1 MNKTDGQKIIE
12 FIEGYYHRKLE
23 PSEVKT
29 LAEELK
35 NYDYNSFMENL
46 KTPLLQRVGY
56 FTMAELHKIIEED
69 KELERYKRSLGVQ
82 SLNELYEN

>member
-12 FIEGYYHRKLE
+12 FVEGYYHRKLE
-23 PSEVKT
+23 TNEVKA

-35 NYDYNSFMENL
+35 NYDYDSFMNNL
-46 KTPLLQRVGY
+46 KTPLLHRVSY
-56 FTMAELHKIIEED
+56 FTIAELHKIIEED